1 LTDGPDGRPFCTS
14 LRMALLLLL
23 VASFLLGSV
32 PFAQMLLRGRGVDL
46 RLVGSGNVGAANVL
60 RVSTPR
66 TAGVVLALDASK
78 GGLVVWLVGVMT
90 GDPALAVW
98 AGLAAIVGHIFPPWL
113 GFRGGK
119 GVATSGGV
127 FLVLVPPAV
136 AGAAAIF
143 VLTVWLTRF
152 VSLGSLSAVLSL
164 PPLVAL
170 CGASSEIIAGAS
182 AAALLVGLRHRA
194 NIRRLLAGTERRLGQ
209 RAPVS

>member
-1 LTDGPDGRPFCTS
+1 
-14 LRMALLLLL
+14 MALLLLL

-143 VLTVWLTRF
+143 VFTVWLTRF

>member
-1 LTDGPDGRPFCTS
+1 
-14 LRMALLLLL
+14 MALLLLL

-78 GGLVVWLVGVMT
+78 GGLVVWLVGAMT

-143 VLTVWLTRF
+143 VFTVWLTRF

>member
-1 LTDGPDGRPFCTS
+1 
-14 LRMALLLLL
+14 
-23 VASFLLGSV
+23 
-32 PFAQMLLRGRGVDL
+32 
-46 RLVGSGNVGAANVL
+46 
-60 RVSTPR
+60 
-66 TAGVVLALDASK
+66 
-78 GGLVVWLVGVMT
+78 
-90 GDPALAVW
+90 
-98 AGLAAIVGHIFPPWL
+98 VGHIFPPWL

-119 GVATSGGV
+119 GVATTGGV

>member
-1 LTDGPDGRPFCTS
+1 
-14 LRMALLLLL
+14 MALLLLL